1 MNATTKPDTIDDSA
15 AAEAQAAEAEEATA
29 EAVTENA
36 DDSAP
41 QVSAPRDSAS
51 HSSAPHDSASE
62 EEETG
67 EGEAEDGEPDADP
80 AVARR
85 SGVGAGAGAV
95 VAAALAFVAL
105 SGSWMGTVLSE
116 RKTLTGQIH
125 LPQGASAAQQIH
137 EVYAAP
143 WHTTALVNGGFALL
157 ALIVGVVVLAL
168 PLFSTPAR
176 TQAVWVRAV
185 AWGSVAVA
193 VIGLVIAAGMYFD
206 LFAALPSAPAATS
219 TPTQ

>member
-41 QVSAPRDSAS
+41 RDSAA
-51 HSSAPHDSASE
+51 HDSAPHDSAS

>member
-41 QVSAPRDSAS
+41 RDSAA
-51 HSSAPHDSASE
+51 HDAAPHDSAS

>member
-41 QVSAPRDSAS
+41 RDSAA
-51 HSSAPHDSASE
+51 HDAAPHDSASE
-62 EEETG
+62 EEGTG
-67 EGEAEDGEPDADP
+67 EGEAEDGEPDADTDP
-80 AVARR
+80 APR